1 MKTLWGFGYLVP
13 ACGVLDAFKADART
27 CLWGEGSRGDGDGGV
42 SVDFFFA
49 RFINNWKVFKGNGEV
64 LFLFGKRN

>member
-1 MKTLWGFGYLVP
+1 MAF
-13 ACGVLDAFKADART
+13 LDAFKADART

-49 RFINNWKVFKGNGEV
+49 RFKTIGRFLKGRGKSFFCLEKGIKQGS
-64 LFLFGKRN
+64 FLF